1 LRGHLILGL
10 LCCGLLWLSGTT
22 LARQP
27 SETGSDEGTEPVRKP
42 VQPPPEQ
49 EDGASPRRFQ
59 PSESL
64 SADSA
69 VSFPV
74 DI

>member
-1 LRGHLILGL
+1 MTRNLIPGL

-27 SETGSDEGTEPVRKP
+27 SDSESNGSTDPVRKP
-42 VQPPPEQ
+42 VPPPPE
-49 EDGASPRRFQ
+49 EPDSTSPRRFK

-64 SADSA
+64 SAGSA

>member
-1 LRGHLILGL
+1 LTRHLILWL
-10 LCCGLLWLSGTT
+10 LCCGLLWLPGTT

-27 SETGSDEGTEPVRKP
+27 SDSESNGGTDPVKKP
-42 VQPPPEQ
+42 VPPPE
-49 EDGASPRRFQ
+49 EPDSTSPPRFK